1 MITTFSIVAILVI
14 IPLPIIIYIV
24 FRLNDYY
31 GYIQGLKFLVFSVLA
46 SFILNLIIPKST
58 NYKTNSSLEV
68 EQLMELSM
76 KERAIT
82 LALETL
88 HFYITFLIM
97 YHCISPL
104 SRAPQNPKSI
114 FHFISGI
121 IIQYVVPFFIL
132 IILPKISKN
141 EKLAKAFKENNV
153 EKYLTEEYFFD
164 TFKRKLSEGLFDIG
178 MSFLILFYQKNLI
191 SKGMCYLNY
200 FLPRIVRFLIL
211 ICELTFISQYMSFV
225 YIVPFVFG
233 FFYYCK
239 FAAAGKITN
248 KIKDDSET
256 D

>member
-97 YHCISPL
+97 Y
-104 SRAPQNPKSI
+104 
-114 FHFISGI
+114 
-121 IIQYVVPFFIL
+121 
-132 IILPKISKN
+132 
-141 EKLAKAFKENNV
+141 
-153 EKYLTEEYFFD
+153 YF
-164 TFKRKLSEGLFDIG
+164 LN
-178 MSFLILFYQKNLI
+178 LILKFIVIQK
-191 SKGMCYLNY
+191 
-200 FLPRIVRFLIL
+200 
-211 ICELTFISQYMSFV
+211 T
-225 YIVPFVFG
+225 
-233 FFYYCK
+233 
-239 FAAAGKITN
+239 
-248 KIKDDSET
+248 
-256 D
+256 